1 MFKIKNCD
9 TVLKVVILLIILG
22 SLYLFLDKRQT
33 EDKFTNY
40 IRESFISSSKESS
53 DQSVAAG
60 ASMEYGWGYKTIAAA
75 LEKAKDKTPA
85 PTPSGSCPS
94 TTTSTT
100 STTTTKSS
108 STECKAPAPG
118 VCSTTTTESPQ
129 CPPTPCENK
138 CFSAKKP
145 EFCSQI
151 GECPI
156 EKHPDFHKYVLKSSI
171 PPPPDMSE
179 YILKT
184 EIPPQPNM
192 KEYMLRKDCKPL
204 PQPDMTNYMLKS
216 ECKAY
221 HKDWNRNDYV
231 LKSEIEA
238 CPTCPTCPEPQ
249 KFYTPAPT
257 QTITNTIYTP
267 SPSTN
272 LLSPSSLDGVEIQLK
287 ADEPTLYVSNND
299 FDKKHKEIKSKW
311 NNKANCDLGK
321 FFF

>member
-1 MFKIKNCD
+1 MKGLNNE
-9 TVLKVVILLIILG
+9 TVLKTVIFLIIIG
-22 SLYLFLDKRQT
+22 GLYLFLDKRRV

-40 IRESFISSSKESS
+40 IRESFISSNRESS
-53 DQSVAAG
+53 EQSVAAG
-60 ASMEYGWGYKTIAAA
+60 ASMEYGWGYEPIAAA
-75 LEKAKDKTPA
+75 LEKIKDKNKT
-85 PTPSGSCPS
+85 PTPSQSCATPS
-94 TTTSTT
+94 TNTTT
-100 STTTTKSS
+100 STTTTS
-108 STECKAPAPG
+108 STACKAPAPG
-118 VCSTTTTESPQ
+118 VCSTTTTEGPQ

-204 PQPDMTNYMLKS
+204 PQPNMTNYMLKS

-231 LKSEIEA
+231 LKTEVEA
-238 CPTCPTCPEPQ
+238 CPVCPTCPEPQ
-249 KFYTPAPT
+249 KFYTPAPST
-257 QTITNTIYTP
+257 STSVSSP
-267 SPSTN
+267 SPAFSNT
-272 LLSPSSLDGVEIQLK
+272 LSPSSLDGVEVQME
-287 ADEPTLYVSNND
+287 ADQPPSVPTTTVQPTISTTTT
-299 FDKKHKEIKSKW
+299 KW
-311 NNKANCDLGK
+311 NNDSRCDLGR